1 MERIGIM
8 AKRTKIPA
16 GAVKAANNHLAE
28 GEQTGHFHDA
38 TGDGVSVL
46 EHEGRMY
53 LDAPSGSTVTH
64 QEHGPV
70 TLPPG
75 QYERRIVME
84 YDHLESEAREV
95 RD

>member
-1 MERIGIM
+1 MDR
-8 AKRTKIPA
+8 RTKVPA

-28 GEQTGHFHDA
+28 GEATGHFHDA

-46 EHEGRMY
+46 EHDGRTY
-53 LDAPSGSTVTH
+53 LDAPKGSTVTH

-70 TLPPG
+70 TVPPG
-75 QYERRIVME
+75 QYERRIVRE
-84 YDHLESEAREV
+84 YDHLAEEAREV